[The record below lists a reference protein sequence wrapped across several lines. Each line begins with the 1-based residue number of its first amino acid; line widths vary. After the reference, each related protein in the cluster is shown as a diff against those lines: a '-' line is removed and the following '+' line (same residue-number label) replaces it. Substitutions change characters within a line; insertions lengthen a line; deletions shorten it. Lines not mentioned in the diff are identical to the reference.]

1 MTSQIQP
8 NQEIITLS
16 QTDYVRM
23 YSSPQINAITTNLLN
38 KIDESLESQD
48 FVLEKP
54 LKNGNFDQISHFDTQ
69 KGLPFQN
76 KSPEFV

>member
-1 MTSQIQP
+1 M
-8 NQEIITLS
+8 IIS

-23 YSSPQINAITTNLLN
+23 HNSPQINAITTSLLN
-38 KIDESLESQD
+38 KIDQSLESKD

-69 KGLPFQN
+69 KKLPFQN